1 VPVQHE
7 LLDEAGRKR
16 SGARDG
22 CDDLHST
29 LRLCRERKGKREKG
43 GRSGTMAL
51 HMVERWGVER
61 GAGRQQGGRRSTD
74 SGPATTRERAAAWIT
89 SRRIEGEDNTD
100 RWGPTT
106 VQGGG
111 VEFVLKLQFKPIQ
124 IKFNS
129 IQTLVDPKR
138 TFL

>member
-1 VPVQHE
+1 
-7 LLDEAGRKR
+7 
-16 SGARDG
+16 
-22 CDDLHST
+22 
-29 LRLCRERKGKREKG
+29 
-43 GRSGTMAL
+43 MAL
-51 HMVERWGVER
+51 HMVERWGGER

-129 IQTLVDPKR
+129 IQTLVDPKKD
-138 TFL
+138 LPI